1 MGNKLTKNI
10 TNSGLEQINYKKG
23 TTIYKINEKPKFAYF
38 VYTGEVE
45 IISESNYQ
53 IGVVKEGEL
62 YI

>member
-1 MGNKLTKNI
+1 MDR
-10 TNSGLEQINYKKG
+10 
-23 TTIYKINEKPKFAYF
+23 IYKINEKPKFAYF

-62 YI
+62 LIQFTKRFSIETG